1 MNRRLTGQ
9 ILRMLGLL
17 IEMLGILAL
26 ALWTRTDAAGAPLPG
41 SFSARQVWIA
51 VGVGFVVWLTGSLL
65 LYWPEPARPKRPT
78 STPDQ
83 DELQL

>member
-17 IEMLGILAL
+17 IELLGIVAL

-51 VGVGFVVWLTGSLL
+51 VGVGFVIWLAGSLL
-65 LYWPEPARPKRPT
+65 LYLPGPSSAKQP
-78 STPDQ
+78 PDKP
-83 DELQL
+83 DHDALQL